1 MDRMFPRKRNG
12 KIDFSI
18 IMFQF
23 KFADKMTFNI
33 SNIKLTYGII
43 LTTIISTYGL
53 YKKAEILDYYDIVVK
68 LPRHEKLMK
77 KVNDKKMVDLDA
89 KYQKKF
95 EELGIQDGDVTFEK
109 CKKAIENA
117 KIEDEDEIA
126 LLTDYYA
133 PGPVFQALRDD
144 YTHRTIDQKAKK
156 VTTQRPIELNVFG
169 ANCSSCKTMSY
180 LNCMRIALRARHFQ
194 KVEDKKQ
201 WSESI
206 LGNYR
211 LVEPYVLRNQNCDGK
226 YMTTTIRNDI
236 IHYIVGGKQK

>member
-1 MDRMFPRKRNG
+1 M
-12 KIDFSI
+12 S
-18 IMFQF
+18 F
-23 KFADKMTFNI
+23 K
-33 SNIKLTYGII
+33 NIKLTSGIL
-43 LTTIISTYGL
+43 LTTIISIGL
-53 YKKAEILDYYDIVVK
+53 YKQAEILDYYDRVVK
-68 LPRHEKLMK
+68 LPRHKKLMK
-77 KVNDKKMVDLDA
+77 KVNDKTMAYLDC
-89 KYQKKF
+89 KYQRKF
-95 EELGIQDGDVTFEK
+95 EELGIQDGDITFEK

-144 YTHRTIDQKAKK
+144 YTHKI
-156 VTTQRPIELNVFG
+156 PIELKVFG
-169 ANCSSCKTMSY
+169 PNCSSCKTMSY

-211 LVEPYVLRNQNCDGK
+211 LVEPYVLRNQKCDGK

-236 IHYIVGGKQK
+236 IDYIVSEKQK